1 MEFDDDVPFE
11 RQNLR
16 SMQACEKF
24 LTLGDKFEVK
34 VGVLSV
40 KGGV

>member
-1 MEFDDDVPFE
+1 MKFDVDVAFE
-11 RQNLR
+11 KNLR

-34 VGVLSV
+34 VGILSV
-40 KGGV
+40 KGGI